1 MTANTTVSTFDFS
14 AFNTNRGDAQEIRRS
29 AELARSAYL
38 GDAVKQLGQR
48 ISTAYRSATDLFG
61 YAQRMNQAA
70 RL

>member
-1 MTANTTVSTFDFS
+1 MTPNTPSFDFS
-14 AFNTNRGDAQEIRRS
+14 AFTLNRVATEEIRRS

-38 GDAVKQLGQR
+38 GGAVKQLVRRFRSG
-48 ISTAYRSATDLFG
+48 YRSTTDLLG